1 MPMAAQAQLAA
12 LGDPTRRTIFERID
26 RKPMSVTDVAA
37 GLSVS
42 RPAVSQHLRVLSHA
56 ELVRHTT
63 QGTRNVY
70 QINARGVEALRA
82 YVDALWSRAL
92 ADFKAVAE
100 ASYQPK
106 RRSK

>member
-1 MPMAAQAQLAA
+1 MAAQAQLAA
-12 LGDPTRRTIFERID
+12 LGDPTRRTIFERIA
-26 RKPMSVTDVAA
+26 RKPMSVVDVAA

-42 RPAVSQHLRVLSHA
+42 RPAVSQH
-56 ELVRHTT
+56 LVRHTT